1 MLIFDKVCAGYGQ
14 SPVLFDLSLDL
25 PDGSVST
32 LLGKNGMGK
41 TTTIRTIF
49 GLTDRITGNIVLNGR
64 RINGLPPHQIAR
76 MGVALVPEGRQVF
89 PTLTVVENLIATS
102 RDGTARAR
110 AAGVQSVFELFP
122 RLEER
127 RGSYANLLSGG
138 EQQML
143 AIGRALMTRPRFLIL
158 DEATEGL
165 APSIRREIW
174 AALKRLKEERYT
186 ILVIDK
192 SLKPLCKLGD
202 RHNIVRKGE
211 VIWSGDSEQ
220 LADPDGEA
228 MKLLSV

>member
-1 MLIFDKVCAGYGQ
+1 MLIFDKVSAAYGQ
-14 SPVLFDLSLDL
+14 SPVLFSLDL
-25 PDGSVST
+25 DLPSGAVST

-41 TTTIRTIF
+41 STTVRTIF
-49 GLTDRITGNIVLNGR
+49 GLTNRITGDIVLNGR
-64 RINGLPPHQIAR
+64 RINGLAPHQIAR
-76 MGVALVPEGRQVF
+76 MGVAVVPEGRQVF
-89 PTLTVVENLIATS
+89 PTLTVTENLIATS
-102 RDGTARAR
+102 RDETSRAR
-110 AAGVQSVFELFP
+110 AAAVQGIFEMFP

-127 RGSYANLLSGG
+127 KRSYANLLSGG

-174 AALKRLKEERYT
+174 AALRRLKEEHYT

-202 RHNIVRKGE
+202 RHNIIRKGE
-211 VIWSGDSEQ
+211 LVWSGLSDE
-220 LADPDGEA
+220 LAQPDGEA
-228 MKLLSV
+228 MRLLGV